1 MGAVKLLFMV
11 QRPPY
16 KSENPRLALTHAI
29 SSQTAEIYMDD
40 GDSVVP
46 TVVFVGDGVLN
57 ALKGQQA
64 MKFYGVT
71 STESHIK
78 SSLQVDVPIWVCKED
93 MERLGLKEDQIITN
107 ADDVGGADINTRFV
121 SFADILKEMEGAK
134 HLLFF

>member
-1 MGAVKLLFMV
+1 MGAVKLLFVV

-29 SSQTAEIYMDD
+29 ASQTAEIYMDD

-46 TVVFVGDGVLN
+46 TVVLVGDGVLN
-57 ALKGQQA
+57 AVKNQQA
-64 MKFYGVT
+64 MKLYGVT

-78 SSLQVDVPIWVCKED
+78 NSLLIDLPIWVCKED
-93 MERLGLKEDQIITN
+93 MARLGLKEDQMITD
-107 ADDVGGADINTRFV
+107 AEDLGGELKTKFV
-121 SFADILKEMEGAK
+121 SFAEIQKEMEAVK

>member
-1 MGAVKLLFMV
+1 MGAVKLLFLV

-16 KSENPRLALTHAI
+16 KCENPRLAITHAI
-29 SSQTAEIYMDD
+29 ASQTAEIYMDD

-57 ALKGQQA
+57 AVKNQQA
-64 MKFYGVT
+64 MKLYGVT

-78 SSLQVDVPIWVCKED
+78 NSLLIDMPIWVCKED
-93 MERLGLKEDQIITN
+93 MDRLGLKEDQMITD
-107 ADDVGGADINTRFV
+107 AEEMGAELKTTFVSYADIQ
-121 SFADILKEMEGAK
+121 KEMEAVQ

>member
-1 MGAVKLLFMV
+1 MGAVKLLFVV

-29 SSQTAEIYMDD
+29 ASQTAEIYMDE

-57 ALKGQQA
+57 AVKNQQA
-64 MKFYGVT
+64 MKLYGVT

-78 SSLQVDVPIWVCKED
+78 NSLLIDMPIWVCKED
-93 MERLGLKEDQIITN
+93 MDRLGLKEDQMIKD
-107 ADDVGGADINTRFV
+107 AEELGAELKTKFV
-121 SFADILKEMEGAK
+121 SAAEIQKEMESVK

>member
-1 MGAVKLLFMV
+1 MGAVKLLFVV

-29 SSQTAEIYMDD
+29 ASQTAEIYMDD

-57 ALKGQQA
+57 AVKNQQA
-64 MKFYGVT
+64 MKLYGVT

-78 SSLQVDVPIWVCKED
+78 SSLLIDMPIWVCKED
-93 MERLGLKEDQIITN
+93 MQRLGLTEAQVILDS
-107 ADDVGGADINTRFV
+107 VEMGGELTTKFV
-121 SFADILKEMEGAK
+121 S
-134 HLLFF
+134 

>member
-1 MGAVKLLFMV
+1 MGAVKLLFLV

-29 SSQTAEIYMDD
+29 ASQTAEIYMDD

-57 ALKGQQA
+57 AVKNQNA
-64 MKFYGVT
+64 MKLYGVT

-78 SSLQVDVPIWVCKED
+78 NSLLIDMPIWVCKED
-93 MERLGLKEDQIITN
+93 MDRLGLKEDQIITD
-107 ADDVGGADINTRFV
+107 AEELGAELKTKFVSYADIQ
-121 SFADILKEMEGAK
+121 KEMEAVQ

>member
-1 MGAVKLLFMV
+1 MGAVKLLFVV

-29 SSQTAEIYMDD
+29 ASQTAEIYMDD

-57 ALKGQQA
+57 AVKNQQA
-64 MKFYGVT
+64 MKLYGVT

-78 SSLQVDVPIWVCKED
+78 SSLQVDVPIWICKED
-93 MERLGLKEDQIITN
+93 MARLGLTEAQMVADAEDI
-107 ADDVGGADINTRFV
+107 GGADITTKFV
-121 SFADILKEMEGAK
+121 SFADIQKEMDAVQ

>member
-1 MGAVKLLFMV
+1 MGAVKLLFVV

-29 SSQTAEIYMDD
+29 ASQTAEIYMDE

-57 ALKGQQA
+57 VVKNQPA
-64 MKFYGVT
+64 MKIYGVT

-78 SSLQVDVPIWVCKED
+78 NSLLIDMPIWVCKED
-93 MERLGLKEDQIITN
+93 MTRLGLKEDQMITD
-107 ADDVGGADINTRFV
+107 AEELGGELKTKFV
-121 SFADILKEMEGAK
+121 SYAEIQKEMESVK

>member
-1 MGAVKLLFMV
+1 MGAVKLLFVV

-29 SSQTAEIYMDD
+29 ASQTAEIYMDE

-46 TVVFVGDGVLN
+46 TVVFIGDGVLN
-57 ALKGQQA
+57 AVKNQQA
-64 MKFYGVT
+64 MKLYGVT

-78 SSLQVDVPIWVCKED
+78 NSLLIDMPIWVCKED
-93 MERLGLKEDQIITN
+93 MARLGLKEDQMITD
-107 ADDVGGADINTRFV
+107 AEEIGGELKTKFV
-121 SFADILKEMEGAK
+121 SFTEIQKEMESVK

>member
-1 MGAVKLLFMV
+1 MAAVKVLFVV

-29 SSQTAEIYMDD
+29 ASQTAEIYMDE

-46 TVVFVGDGVLN
+46 IIAFVGDGVLN
-57 ALKGQQA
+57 AVKDQQA
-64 MKFYGVT
+64 MKVYGVT

-78 SSLQVDVPIWVCKED
+78 SCLLIDLPVWVCKED
-93 MERLGLKEDQIITN
+93 MERLGLKESNMITN
-107 ADDVGGADINTRFV
+107 AEDMGAELKTKFV
-121 SFADILKEMEGAK
+121 SFADVQKEMESVK

>member
-1 MGAVKLLFMV
+1 MGAVKLLFVV

-29 SSQTAEIYMDD
+29 ASQTAEIYMDD

-57 ALKGQQA
+57 AVKNQQA
-64 MKFYGVT
+64 MKAYGVT

-78 SSLQVDVPIWVCKED
+78 NSLLIDLPVWVCKED
-93 MERLGLKEDQIITN
+93 MARLGLKEDQIITD
-107 ADDVGGADINTRFV
+107 AEEIGGELKTKFV
-121 SFADILKEMEGAK
+121 SFAEIQKEMESVK

>member
-1 MGAVKLLFMV
+1 MGAVKLLFVV

-29 SSQTAEIYMDD
+29 ASQTAEIYMDD

-57 ALKGQQA
+57 AVKGQNA
-64 MKFYGVT
+64 MKQYGVT

-78 SSLQVDVPIWVCKED
+78 NSLLIDMPIWVCKED
-93 MERLGLKEDQIITN
+93 MQRLGLKEDQIISD
-107 ADDVGGADINTRFV
+107 AEDLGGELKTKFVSYADIQ
-121 SFADILKEMEGAK
+121 KEMEAVK

>member
-1 MGAVKLLFMV
+1 MGAVKLLFVV

-29 SSQTAEIYMDD
+29 ASQTAEIYMDD

-46 TVVFVGDGVLN
+46 TVVLMGDGVLN
-57 ALKGQQA
+57 AVKNQQA
-64 MKFYGVT
+64 MKTYGVT

-78 SSLQVDVPIWVCKED
+78 NSLLIDMPIWVCKED
-93 MERLGLKEDQIITN
+93 MDRLGIKQDQIIEDAEELGAELKTKF
-107 ADDVGGADINTRFV
+107 VSYADIQ
-121 SFADILKEMEGAK
+121 KEMESVK

>member
-29 SSQTAEIYMDD
+29 ASQTAEIYMDE

-57 ALKGQQA
+57 VVKNQNA
-64 MKFYGVT
+64 MKIYGVT

-78 SSLQVDVPIWVCKED
+78 NSLLIDMPIWVCKED
-93 MERLGLKEDQIITN
+93 MDRLGLKEDQIITD
-107 ADDVGGADINTRFV
+107 AEELGAELKTKFVSYADIQ
-121 SFADILKEMEGAK
+121 KEMESVQ

>member
-1 MGAVKLLFMV
+1 MGAVRLLFLV

-29 SSQTAEIYMDD
+29 ASQTAEIYMDD

-57 ALKGQQA
+57 AVKNQQA
-64 MKFYGVT
+64 MKMYGVT

-78 SSLQVDVPIWVCKED
+78 NSLLIDMPVWVCKED
-93 MERLGLKEDQIITN
+93 MERLGLKEDQMITD
-107 ADDVGGADINTRFV
+107 AEELGAEIKTTFV
-121 SFADILKEMEGAK
+121 SFADIQKEMESVQ
-134 HLLFF
+134 HVLFF

>member
-29 SSQTAEIYMDD
+29 ASQTAEIYMDE

-46 TVVFVGDGVLN
+46 TVAFVGDGVLN
-57 ALKGQQA
+57 AVKDQQA
-64 MKFYGVT
+64 MKIYGVT
-71 STESHIK
+71 STENHIK
-78 SSLQVDVPIWVCKED
+78 NSLLIDMPIWVCKED
-93 MERLGLKEDQIITN
+93 MERLGLKEDQMIPHAEEI
-107 ADDVGGADINTRFV
+107 GGELKTKFV
-121 SFADILKEMEGAK
+121 SFAEIQKEMESVK

>member
-1 MGAVKLLFMV
+1 MGAVKLLFVV

-29 SSQTAEIYMDD
+29 ASQTAEIYMDE

-46 TVVFVGDGVLN
+46 IVAFVGDGVLN
-57 ALKGQQA
+57 AVKNQQA
-64 MKFYGVT
+64 MKLYGVT

-78 SSLQVDVPIWVCKED
+78 NALLIDMPIWICKED
-93 MERLGLKEDQIITN
+93 MERLGLKEDQMVTD
-107 ADDVGGADINTRFV
+107 AEDLGAELKTKFV
-121 SFADILKEMEGAK
+121 SYAEIQKEMETTG

>member
-1 MGAVKLLFMV
+1 MGAVKLLFVV

-29 SSQTAEIYMDD
+29 ASQTAEIYMDE

-57 ALKGQQA
+57 AVKNQQA
-64 MKFYGVT
+64 MKLYSVT

-78 SSLQVDVPIWVCKED
+78 NSLLIDLPIWVCKED
-93 MERLGLKEDQIITN
+93 MARLGLKEDQMITD
-107 ADDVGGADINTRFV
+107 AEDLGGELKTKFV
-121 SFADILKEMEGAK
+121 SFAEIQKEMESVK